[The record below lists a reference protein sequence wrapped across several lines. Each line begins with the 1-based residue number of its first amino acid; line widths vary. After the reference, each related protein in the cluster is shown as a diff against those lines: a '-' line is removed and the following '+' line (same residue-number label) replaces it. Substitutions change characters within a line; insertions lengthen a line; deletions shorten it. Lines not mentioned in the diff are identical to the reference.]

1 MIDIL
6 PIIAGIE
13 GEWVEHCGRKV
24 FQHRIHNTQYMPG
37 SHPAVEAGVTEES
50 EWYLMIETDGRTW
63 IWDGWIME
71 G

>member
-13 GEWVEHCGRKV
+13 GEWIEHCGRKV
-24 FQHRIHNTQYMPG
+24 FQHRIVNTQYMPG
-37 SHPAVEAGVTEES
+37 PHPAVEAGVTEDS
-50 EWYLMIETDGRTW
+50 SWYLMIERDGRTW

>member
-13 GEWVEHCGRKV
+13 GEWIDLCGRKV
-24 FQHRIHNTQYMPG
+24 FQHKIDNTQYMPFEG
-37 SHPAVEAGVTEES
+37 KRKGVEA
-50 EWYLMIETDGRTW
+50 WYLMIEVDGRTW
-63 IWDGWIME
+63 IWDGYIME